1 MASYSVYLEYTADG
15 PCLAHV
21 LDLPGCIVRAPSPD
35 VALEQLP
42 QAIRV
47 YHDWLRLHGEPTP
60 PSDEPISVEVAGE
73 SVSTGPFEPGNT
85 AALFLPDREPLA
97 AEEMERYFQLLA
109 YTRADLLALVHAP
122 STGTAAS
129 LPDKL
134 LDWQPT
140 PEAWS
145 LRHLLRHVGNAEEWY
160 VSRLVPPE
168 TLPAEWEHDAELPIF
183 EFLEMERRT
192 AIARLRQLSAE
203 ERSGVFY
210 PSRWTDHPDEPWTA
224 RKVMRR
230 FLEHEREHTAQAQ
243 ETLAAMHSSLHP

>member
-1 MASYSVYLEYTADG
+1 LEYTADS

-42 QAIRV
+42 QAIRA
-47 YHDWLRLHGEPTP
+47 YHDWLSQHGEPAP
-60 PSDEPISVEVAGE
+60 SSDEPITVEVAGE
-73 SVSTGPFEPGNT
+73 SVGSGPFKPGDT
-85 AALFLPDREPLA
+85 AALFPPDCEPLTA
-97 AEEMERYFQLLA
+97 AEMEQYFRLLA
-109 YTRADLLALVHAP
+109 HTRADLLALVHTP
-122 STGTAAS
+122 STGPATS
-129 LPDKL
+129 LPAEL

-168 TLPAEWEHDAELPIF
+168 TLPAEWEDDAELPIF

-192 AIARLRQLSAE
+192 AITRLRQLNAE

-210 PSRWTDHPDEPWTA
+210 PTCWTDHPDEPWTA

-230 FLEHEREHTAQAQ
+230 FVEHEREHTAQAR
-243 ETLAAMHSSLHP
+243 EILAAMHVSLHP